1 MRFII
6 VLLLLTS
13 CSSVEFDKQY
23 LIENYGTQEL
33 QYFGQVGFYNGQT
46 VKKWGKNIEISLV
59 GEPRQGDVELI
70 DSIIN
75 EIGPLIAP
83 ITIERKNC
91 DGNLKIKFVDKVDA
105 GFADQQVRLGL
116 FDEFQYSDINLPN
129 NIKGTFRQA
138 TLRHEFLH
146 ALGLHHPKERNTGT
160 LIESFV
166 EFIGSDEESNVKNY
180 KYSELD
186 KRMVKL
192 LYDSKII
199 KGLERR
205 EYLLNLNMKE

>member
-13 CSSVEFDKQY
+13 CSSVKFDKNY
-23 LIENYGTQEL
+23 LIRNYETKEL

-46 VKKWGKNIEISLV
+46 VKKWGKNIEISMV
-59 GEPRQGDVELI
+59 GEPRRGDVELI

-83 ITIERKNC
+83 IKIERKTSG
-91 DGNLKIKFVDKVDA
+91 GNLRIKFVDKVDA
-105 GFADQQVRLGL
+105 GFADHQVRLGL

-129 NIKGTFRQA
+129 ILKGTLRQA

-146 ALGLHHPKERNTGT
+146 ALGFDHPKDRNTGT
-160 LIESFV
+160 LIESSV
-166 EFIGSDEESNVKNY
+166 EFVGNDEESNVKNY

-199 KGLERR
+199 KGLEKK
-205 EYLLNLNMKE
+205 EYLLSLNMKE

>member
-1 MRFII
+1 M
-6 VLLLLTS
+6 
-13 CSSVEFDKQY
+13 
-23 LIENYGTQEL
+23 
-33 QYFGQVGFYNGQT
+33 
-46 VKKWGKNIEISLV
+46 V
-59 GEPRQGDVELI
+59 GEPRRGDVELI

-83 ITIERKNC
+83 IKIERKNF
-91 DGNLKIKFVDKVDA
+91 DGNFKIKFVDKVDA
-105 GFADQQVRLGL
+105 GFANQQVRLGL
-116 FDEFQYSDINLPN
+116 FGDFQYSDINLPN
-129 NIKGTFRQA
+129 NLKGTLRQA

-166 EFIGSDEESNVKNY
+166 EFVGNYEESNVKNY

-199 KGLERR
+199 KGLEKK
-205 EYLLNLNMKE
+205 EYLLSLNMKE